1 MPAAYEFTGF
11 ESTPRSGFVQPLAQA
26 EPQRQNTGPPLQ
38 CISSS
43 AAQARRFTVGPG
55 LARTLALSNKETP
68 LSNIYIP
75 ATSADQ
81 WAQFL
86 AEPVK
91 QWRTGFSARTLAYSW
106 QEAAGFPVE
115 VQSALSENGAFAEIK
130 LLLALPEHQVHLPGG
145 SRPSQNDIWVL
156 ARAGESLVSIAVEG
170 KVAEPFGPTLEEWLD
185 GASAGKSARLAY
197 LRGELGLAEQLPGTV
212 RYQLLHR
219 FASAVIE
226 AKRFGA
232 THAVML
238 VHSFSQAHQWFEDY
252 AAFAALLGVEVAVN
266 RVVSVGQRGGVHL
279 HLGWVC
285 GDAKYLSK

>member
-1 MPAAYEFTGF
+1 M
-11 ESTPRSGFVQPLAQA
+11 
-26 EPQRQNTGPPLQ
+26 
-38 CISSS
+38 
-43 AAQARRFTVGPG
+43 
-55 LARTLALSNKETP
+55 SNV
-68 LSNIYIP
+68 YIP

-106 QEAAGFPVE
+106 QEADGFPVE
-115 VQSALSENGAFAEIK
+115 VQAVLSAYGPFAEIK

-156 ARAGESLVSIAVEG
+156 ARAGVNLLSIAVEG

-185 GASAGKSARLAY
+185 GASSGKSARLAF
-197 LRGELGLAEQLPGTV
+197 LRTVLGLPEQLPQTA

-219 FASAVIE
+219 SASAVTE

-232 THAVML
+232 SHAVML
-238 VHSFSQAHQWFEDY
+238 VHSFSQSHQWLEDY
-252 AAFAALLGVEVAVN
+252 AAFAALLGAEGAVN
-266 RVVSVGQRGGVHL
+266 QIVSVGQRGGVHL